1 MARLP
6 IPPAGT
12 RSPPVCSIR
21 AIRVVAIANPLR
33 GLKSDTDDVT
43 AVLKS
48 VGGPIVLVGH
58 SYAGSVIRNAA
69 TLVDNVVPLVFVAAS
84 APDAGESAGQL
95 AGRFP
100 GSTLGDKL
108 NMVDLPNGDVDLYVR
123 QDTFWRQFCA
133 ARPESQA
140 NVMAVNQRPSTT
152 GCINDPAGD
161 PGGSRSRP
169 GSSTPNSTR
178 TFPPL
183 CMLSRHIVRVRKRQ
197 WRCREPRTWLC

>member
-33 GLKSDTDDVT
+33 GLKSDTDDVA

-69 TLVDNVVPLVFVAAS
+69 TLVDNVVRLVFVAAS
-84 APDAGESAGQL
+84 APDAGESAGHL

-133 ARPESQA
+133 DRPESQA
-140 NVMAVNQRPSTT
+140 NVMAVNQRPFYHRLHQR
-152 GCINDPAGD
+152 P
-161 PGGSRSRP
+161 SRRS
-169 GSSTPNSTR
+169 
-178 TFPPL
+178 
-183 CMLSRHIVRVRKRQ
+183 
-197 WRCREPRTWLC
+197 

>member
-1 MARLP
+1 L
-6 IPPAGT
+6 
-12 RSPPVCSIR
+12 
-21 AIRVVAIANPLR
+21 AIANPLR

-108 NMVDLPNGDVDLYVR
+108 NMVDLPNGDVDLYV
-123 QDTFWRQFCA
+123 QQYTFWR
-133 ARPESQA
+133 
-140 NVMAVNQRPSTT
+140 
-152 GCINDPAGD
+152 
-161 PGGSRSRP
+161 
-169 GSSTPNSTR
+169 
-178 TFPPL
+178 
-183 CMLSRHIVRVRKRQ
+183 
-197 WRCREPRTWLC
+197 